1 MVVVCLVVFVVCL
14 VVCLFVFVD
23 YFGCFF
29 VGRVGFLLSWV
40 FSSLIL
46 KP

>member
-14 VVCLFVFVD
+14 VVFCLFVFVD

-40 FSSLIL
+40 FI
-46 KP
+46 